1 MEDSESVEV
10 ADEVLPREVWKDERG
25 GRAVASE
32 VVDEDKGDVEE
43 GEDICVADAEEVAF
57 NGLDEEAAGSGEF

>member
-10 ADEVLPREVWKDERG
+10 ADEVLPWEVWKDEG
-25 GRAVASE
+25 GSRRVAAE

-43 GEDICVADAEEVAF
+43 GEDVCVSDAEEVNF
-57 NGLDEEAAGSGEF
+57 GGLDEEAAGSGEF